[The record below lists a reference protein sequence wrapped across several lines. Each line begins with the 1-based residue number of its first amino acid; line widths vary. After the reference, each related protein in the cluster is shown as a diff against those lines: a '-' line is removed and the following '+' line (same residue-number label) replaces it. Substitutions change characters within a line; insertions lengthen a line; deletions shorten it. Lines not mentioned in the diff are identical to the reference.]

1 MKFKP
6 SAAFKLKSGN
16 KPAFK
21 MMGSS
26 PVKHDTGSPHCHPK
40 YDNEGKPTQEYMDEL
55 KEQMP
60 KDRKSSNKPFVLPD
74 DFPTEAAKVEK
85 DSAVPQKEGKI
96 VYIKGKKYYQASDG
110 TLHTGQVEDYEREL
124 AEDKKLEKEKKKK
137 KKEKTPFEQKA
148 PSPPSPPSP
157 PPYDEWEYLLNR
169 PATTI
174 EEKREKFETLPTLI
188 PLEPKEKKIK
198 KGSD

>member
-40 YDNEGKPTQEYMDEL
+40 YDNEGNPTPEYMNEL

-60 KDRKSSNKPFVLPD
+60 KDRKSSNKSFVLPD
-74 DFPTEAAKVEK
+74 DFKTEGAGVKAEKV
-85 DSAVPQKEGKI
+85 SAVPQKEGKI

-124 AEDKKLEKEKKKK
+124 AEDKKLEKEKREKEKKKK
-137 KKEKTPFEQKA
+137 KKEKK
-148 PSPPSPPSP
+148 
-157 PPYDEWEYLLNR
+157 
-169 PATTI
+169 
-174 EEKREKFETLPTLI
+174 
-188 PLEPKEKKIK
+188 
-198 KGSD
+198 

>member
-124 AEDKKLEKEKKKK
+124 AEDKKLEKEKREKEKKKK
-137 KKEKTPFEQKA
+137 KKEKTPFEQKDVIKHEMK
-148 PSPPSPPSP
+148 PRPKI
-157 PPYDEWEYLLNR
+157 YDDWEHLLNR

-174 EEKREKFETLPTLI
+174 EEKREKFERLEPI
-188 PLEPKEKKIK
+188 IFEPKEKK
-198 KGSD
+198 